1 MILSILVN
9 PVILS
14 FLLFMNA
21 CHNIIPGKKAVVLG
35 MGLSGMAVAKLLQRH
50 QFDVFVSDI
59 KEPLQLSDR
68 LKELRQHHI
77 PCETGG
83 HSGERLL
90 QADFIVISPGIPE
103 RIEVVQKAL
112 KKGIPLYSEIEVA
125 SWFCRAPVI
134 GITGTN
140 GKTTT
145 TTLTGN
151 FIRTTFPGSFV
162 GGNIGIP
169 FADRA
174 DQLSKADFAVLE
186 LSSFQL
192 ERIRLFCANIAVM
205 LNLSPDH
212 LDRYARYED
221 YIAAKAR
228 ILENQTQDDVF
239 IYNAD
244 DPQVTELAGSAK
256 SKKLPFSFTRKPEA
270 GLYFDGENF
279 SHLDEYGEHHL
290 TSVRNVKLKGWHNYQ
305 NVCAATSAAITAGVP
320 LDRISTELSTF
331 NGIEHRIEYLGQA
344 HGIHFYNDSKATNT
358 DALYW
363 ALRSFDKPLILLAGG
378 LAKEHD
384 FSRVEPLINE
394 KVKMLYL
401 FGASRDKIHAGLNL
415 DQKVQ
420 VCKTNDLQE
429 SFQRA
434 TRSAQSGDIIL
445 LSPMCASLDQ
455 YRSFEERGKHFKKLV
470 REFRIKKPLS

>member
-1 MILSILVN
+1 
-9 PVILS
+9 
-14 FLLFMNA
+14 MNGY
-21 CHNIIPGKKAVVLG
+21 HNIIPGKKAVVLG
-35 MGLSGMAVAKLLQRH
+35 MGLSGIAVAKLLHRY

-59 KEPLQLSDR
+59 KEPSQLSDQ
-68 LKELRQHHI
+68 LWELQYHHI
-77 PCETGG
+77 YCETGG
-83 HSGERLL
+83 HSEDRLL
-90 QADFIVISPGIPE
+90 KADFIVISPGIPE

-125 SWFCRAPVI
+125 SWFCRAPII

-145 TTLTGN
+145 ATLTGN
-151 FIRTTFPGSFV
+151 LIKTTFPGSFI

-169 FADRA
+169 FADKA
-174 DQLSKADFAVLE
+174 DQLSKDDFAVLE

-192 ERIRLFCANIAVM
+192 ERIRLFRADIAVL

-228 ILENQTQDDVF
+228 ILGNQTEDDVI

-244 DPQVTELAGSAK
+244 DPQVIELASSAK
-256 SKKLPFSFTRKPEA
+256 SKKFPFSFTRKPET

-279 SHLDEYGEHHL
+279 SHLDEHGEHHV
-290 TSVRNVKLKGWHNYQ
+290 TSVKNIKLKGWHNYQ
-305 NVCAATSAAITAGVP
+305 NVCAAASAAITAGVP
-320 LDRISTELSTF
+320 LDLIKKELSTF
-331 NGIEHRIEYLGQA
+331 NGIEHRIEYLGQV

-378 LAKEHD
+378 LAKEND

-401 FGASRDKIHAGLNL
+401 FGASRDKIDAGLNL
-415 DQKVQ
+415 DKKIK
-420 VCKTNDLQE
+420 VCKINDLQE
-429 SFQRA
+429 AFRQA

-455 YRSFEERGKHFKKLV
+455 YKNFEERGAHFKQLV
-470 REFRIKKPLS
+470 KEFGG